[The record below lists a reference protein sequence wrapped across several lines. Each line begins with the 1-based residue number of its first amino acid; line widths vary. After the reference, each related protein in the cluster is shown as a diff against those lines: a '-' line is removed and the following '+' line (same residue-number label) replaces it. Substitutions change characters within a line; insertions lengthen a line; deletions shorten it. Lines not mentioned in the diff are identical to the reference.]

1 MRILLLGATGR
12 TGSHVMDLA
21 LARGHELTAFVRSPH
36 KLGRTDP
43 RLTAVQGDPL
53 DVKTLAQ
60 SLAGHDAV
68 ISTLGPPPREA
79 LRECTSMTDWGQST
93 VRAMQAAGVRRI
105 AVLSAA
111 VLFPLRGLQFRFFQW
126 LLRHHARDLSAME
139 ALVRET
145 GSEWTIARP
154 PRLVQTAEEEYR
166 AVSGSLPD
174 RGSIVS
180 FRAVARFFVD
190 VVERREHLG
199 EIVGLAR
206 PL

>member
-12 TGSHVMDLA
+12 TGSHVVDLA
-21 LARGHELTAFVRSPH
+21 LARGHELTAFVRSPQ
-36 KLGRTDP
+36 KLGRSDP
-43 RLTAVQGDPL
+43 LLTAVQGDPL
-53 DVKTLAQ
+53 DVKALAQ
-60 SLAGHDAV
+60 SLTGHDAV
-68 ISTLGPPPREA
+68 ISTLGPPAREA
-79 LRECTSMTDWGQST
+79 LRESTRMTDWGRSM
-93 VRAMQAAGVRRI
+93 VRAMKAAGVRRI

-111 VLFPLRGLQFRFFQW
+111 VLFPLRGIQFRFFQW

-154 PRLVQTAEEEYR
+154 PRLVEATEEEYR
-166 AVSGSLPD
+166 AVSGALPEG
-174 RGSIVS
+174 GSTVS

-190 VVERREHLG
+190 AVERRAHLG
-199 EIVGLAR
+199 DIVGLAR